1 MRDSHLGEGLLP
13 EVDEVSER
21 VVLPG
26 VLKITRDRCR
36 LSSEVKAS
44 FDRGLIH
51 NIGLNQ
57 WT

>member
-1 MRDSHLGEGLLP
+1 MSDSHLGEGLLP

-36 LSSEVKAS
+36 L
-44 FDRGLIH
+44 GH
-51 NIGLNQ
+51 
-57 WT
+57 